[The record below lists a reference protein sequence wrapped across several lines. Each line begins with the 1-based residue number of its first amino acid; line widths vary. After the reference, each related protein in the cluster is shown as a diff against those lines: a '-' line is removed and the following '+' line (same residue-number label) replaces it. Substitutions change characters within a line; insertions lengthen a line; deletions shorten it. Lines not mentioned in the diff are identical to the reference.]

1 MGIKRQ
7 VFNIFQIFFFK
18 KKKKKKKRSVI
29 KTMIIMKPI
38 FVSLV
43 PPWLFSLT
51 LNLQ

>member
-1 MGIKRQ
+1 MGINRQ
-7 VFNIFQIFFFK
+7 AIMCMTL
-18 KKKKKKKRSVI
+18 KKKKKKRSVI

>member
-1 MGIKRQ
+1 MGINRQ
-7 VFNIFQIFFFK
+7 AIMCMTL
-18 KKKKKKKRSVI
+18 KKKKKRSVI